1 VIAGAIG
8 FRRRRPAT
16 KDNLAE
22 PAPPPPGSRSRL
34 ITALGAGFAA
44 SLAATAIWSG
54 PLGGADRFV
63 STVERTA
70 REALN
75 YYEMTK
81 VTAHLDRGPLTR
93 RLVLTGPADDFQT
106 KELVRLLSELPGVSR
121 AQWAPS
127 PAGPPL
133 LVEAEVVAVLGFLLG
148 LLLAYLVELRRRY
161 NSQWTW

>member
-1 VIAGAIG
+1 MNAFWSYFWPCFAAGLLIGVIAGAIG

-16 KDNLAE
+16 KDNLGE
-22 PAPPPPGSRSRL
+22 PAPPPPGSRPRL
-34 ITALGAGFAA
+34 ITAFGAGLAA

-75 YYEMTK
+75 YYEMSK

-93 RLVLTGPADDFQT
+93 RLVLSGPA
-106 KELVRLLSELPGVSR
+106 
-121 AQWAPS
+121 
-127 PAGPPL
+127 
-133 LVEAEVVAVLGFLLG
+133 
-148 LLLAYLVELRRRY
+148 
-161 NSQWTW
+161 